1 MLPGAK
7 YRAGSPT
14 YTVSG
19 LHPRVVH
26 NEPANQPDDFEAVD
40 PAAVLEQKL
49 ADTQIELEAAR
60 RERDALEARL
70 AAALAELSALKVQA
84 PAIPEPVDEYVEVDG
99 DDPVATPASEP
110 SEVMVAQP
118 VKQEPGATGELS
130 RIVVTPAAESSRPS
144 SAERR
149 RGDRRECEFE
159 VEFLSDTHFMT
170 GITQDLSEGGIFIA
184 TYQRLPIGTEVGLAF
199 DLPGDR
205 RVETKG
211 EVRWVR
217 NEHGE
222 TRPGLGIAFTDL
234 GGDALA
240 SITAYCAGGSSRYYE
255 F

>member
-26 NEPANQPDDFEAVD
+26 NEPANQFDFDAVD
-40 PAAVLEQKL
+40 PTAVLEQKL
-49 ADTQIELEAAR
+49 ADTQVELEAIR

-70 AAALAELSALKVQA
+70 AAALLELSALKVQA
-84 PAIPEPVDEYVEVDG
+84 PAVPEQVDEYVEVDG
-99 DDPVATPASEP
+99 DDVIATPAPSEP

-118 VKQEPGATGELS
+118 VTQEPGAIGELS
-130 RIVVTPAAESSRPS
+130 RIVVTPATESSRPD

-149 RGDRRECEFE
+149 RGERRECEFE
-159 VEFLSDTHFMT
+159 VEFLGDTHFMT

-199 DLPGDR
+199 ELPGDR
-205 RVETKG
+205 RVEAKG
-211 EVRWVR
+211 EVRWIR

-234 GGDALA
+234 SGEALA